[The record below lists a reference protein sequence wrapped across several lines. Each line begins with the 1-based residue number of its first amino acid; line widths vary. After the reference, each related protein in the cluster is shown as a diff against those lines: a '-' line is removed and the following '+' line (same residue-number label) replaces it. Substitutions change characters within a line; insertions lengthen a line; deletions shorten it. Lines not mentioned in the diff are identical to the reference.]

1 MSENFNVEQATEE
14 ARNSELNFDANG
26 MEMVGGAV
34 VGGSISAIV
43 AFKLGY
49 AAGVKESAKAM
60 KMESRAMLE
69 KIKAMT
75 GAKKKGFT
83 LFGYKFQAPLKKVEE
98 GSKEPQEVTNV
109 EEEETKPE
117 PKPKKAKQPK

>member
-14 ARNSELNFDANG
+14 ARNCELNFDANG
-26 MEMVGGAV
+26 MEMIGAGV

-43 AFKLGY
+43 AFRLGY

-60 KMESRAMLE
+60 KMEAKTMLE
-69 KIKAMT
+69 KIRTMT

-83 LFGYKFQAPLKKVEE
+83 LFGYKFQAPLKKVKE
-98 GSKEPQEVTNV
+98 GSEEPQEVTNV
-109 EEEETKPE
+109 EGEETEPE
-117 PKPKKAKQPK
+117 PKPKKAK